1 MLRDGALV
9 DDELDDRR
17 DNAVAWTAGG
27 EGLRAALGAS
37 QGHGGARGVMVRW
50 LSWRAGDVEG
60 GLLELAQQQ
69 LVEEGKV

>member
-1 MLRDGALV
+1 MLRGGAFV

-17 DNAVAWTAGG
+17 DDAVAWTAGG
-27 EGLRAALGAS
+27 ERLRAALGAS
-37 QGHGGARGVMVRW
+37 QGRGVARGVMVRW
-50 LSWRAGDVEG
+50 LPRRAGDVEG